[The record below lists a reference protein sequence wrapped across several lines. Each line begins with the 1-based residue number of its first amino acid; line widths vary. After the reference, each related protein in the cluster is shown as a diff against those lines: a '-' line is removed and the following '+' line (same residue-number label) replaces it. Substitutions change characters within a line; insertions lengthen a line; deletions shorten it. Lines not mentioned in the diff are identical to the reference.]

1 MLWKQKERTGLE
13 YPQIYKL
20 SSEEARGR
28 GETALFRESKKMN
41 VACKAAIEA
50 AIRENF
56 DGMHLKKECIRPVM
70 EEYGTDRV
78 EWVLANTLRHLNYDG
93 RFSRSNREWAGSF
106 AMPES
111 GTQGYDPGLDFI
123 VGSHPAVLDG
133 FVDLVRREREEAR
146 EQPEKPSIKGQLAAP
161 PVPGE
166 KPAAK
171 TKDREVR

>member
-1 MLWKQKERTGLE
+1 ME

-20 SSEEARGR
+20 SPEEARAR
-28 GETALFRESKKMN
+28 GETALFRESKRMN
-41 VACKAAIEA
+41 VACKEAIEA

-70 EEYGTDRV
+70 EEYGIDRV

-93 RFSRSNREWAGSF
+93 RFSRSNKEWAGSF
-106 AMPES
+106 AIPES

-133 FVDLVRREREEAR
+133 FVNLVRREREAER
-146 EQPEKPSIKGQLAAP
+146 EQPPKPSIKGQLP
-161 PVPGE
+161 RRLSPE
-166 KPAAK
+166 KK
-171 TKDREVR
+171 TAQETETGR

>member
-1 MLWKQKERTGLE
+1 ME

-20 SSEEARGR
+20 SPEEARAR
-28 GETALFRESKKMN
+28 GETALFRESKRMN
-41 VACKAAIEA
+41 VACKEAIEA

-70 EEYGTDRV
+70 EEYGIDRV

-93 RFSRSNREWAGSF
+93 RFSRSNKEWAGSF
-106 AMPES
+106 AIPES

-133 FVDLVRREREEAR
+133 FVNLVRREREAAR
-146 EQPEKPSIKGQLAAP
+146 EQPPKPSIKGQLAAP
-161 PVPGE
+161 TVPGE
-166 KPAAK
+166 KNS
-171 TKDREVR
+171 TRNRDREVR

>member
-1 MLWKQKERTGLE
+1 ME

-20 SSEEARGR
+20 SPEEARAR
-28 GETALFRESKKMN
+28 GETALFRESKRMN
-41 VACKAAIEA
+41 VACKEAIEE

-70 EEYGTDRV
+70 EEYGIDRA

-93 RFSRSNREWAGSF
+93 RFSRSNKEWAGSF
-106 AMPES
+106 AIPES

-133 FVDLVRREREEAR
+133 FVNLVRREREAER
-146 EQPEKPSIKGQLAAP
+146 EQPPKPSIKGQLAAP

-166 KPAAK
+166 KNSARNR
-171 TKDREVR
+171 DREVR

>member
-1 MLWKQKERTGLE
+1 ME
-13 YPQIYKL
+13 YPQIYKR
-20 SSEEARGR
+20 SPAEARER
-28 GETALFRESKKMN
+28 EETALFRESHKLN
-41 VACKAAIEA
+41 IACKKAVEA

-70 EEYGTDRV
+70 EEYGPDRV

-106 AMPES
+106 AIPES

-133 FVDLVRREREEAR
+133 FVDLVRREREAAR
-146 EQPEKPSIKGQLAAP
+146 EQPQKLSIKGQLAAP

-166 KPAAK
+166 KTSIK
-171 TKDREVR
+171 NRDREVR

>member
-1 MLWKQKERTGLE
+1 
-13 YPQIYKL
+13 
-20 SSEEARGR
+20 
-28 GETALFRESKKMN
+28 
-41 VACKAAIEA
+41 
-50 AIRENF
+50 
-56 DGMHLKKECIRPVM
+56 MHLKKECIRPVM

-133 FVDLVRREREEAR
+133 FVDLVRREREAAR

>member
-1 MLWKQKERTGLE
+1 LE

-20 SSEEARGR
+20 SSEEARAR

-56 DGMHLKKECIRPVM
+56 DGMHLKKECLNTVM
-70 EEYGTDRV
+70 EEYGPYRMD
-78 EWVLANTLRHLNYDG
+78 WVLANTVRHLEYDG
-93 RFSRSNREWAGSF
+93 RFSHSNKEWAGSF
-106 AMPES
+106 DMGS
-111 GTQGYDPGLDFI
+111 MHGSDRGLDFI

-133 FVDLVRREREEAR
+133 FVSLVREEREAVR
-146 EQPEKPSIKGQLAAP
+146 KQQEKPSIKGQLAAP

-166 KPAAK
+166 KNSAK
-171 TKDREVR
+171 NRDREVR

>member
-1 MLWKQKERTGLE
+1 ME

-20 SSEEARGR
+20 SPEEARAR
-28 GETALFRESKKMN
+28 GETALFRESKRMN
-41 VACKAAIEA
+41 VACKEAIEA

-70 EEYGTDRV
+70 EEYGIDRV

-93 RFSRSNREWAGSF
+93 RFSRSNKEWAGSF
-106 AMPES
+106 AIPES

-133 FVDLVRREREEAR
+133 FVNLVRREREAAR
-146 EQPEKPSIKGQLAAP
+146 EQPPKPSIKGQLAAP
-161 PVPGE
+161 TVPGE
-166 KPAAK
+166 KNSARNRN
-171 TKDREVR
+171 REVR

>member
-1 MLWKQKERTGLE
+1 ME

-20 SSEEARGR
+20 SPEEARAR
-28 GETALFRESKKMN
+28 GETALFRESKRMN
-41 VACKAAIEA
+41 VACKEAIEA

-70 EEYGTDRV
+70 EEYGIDRV

-93 RFSRSNREWAGSF
+93 RFSRSNKEWAGSF
-106 AMPES
+106 AIPES

-133 FVDLVRREREEAR
+133 FVNLVRREREAER
-146 EQPEKPSIKGQLAAP
+146 EQPPKPSIKGQLAAP
-161 PVPGE
+161 TVPGE
-166 KPAAK
+166 KNSARNR
-171 TKDREVR
+171 DREVR

>member
-1 MLWKQKERTGLE
+1 ME
-13 YPQIYKL
+13 YPQVYKR
-20 SSEEARGR
+20 SPEEARAV

-56 DGMHLKKECIRPVM
+56 DGMHLKKECVRPVM
-70 EEYGTDRV
+70 EEYGPDRV

-133 FVDLVRREREEAR
+133 FVDLVRREREAAKA
-146 EQPEKPSIKGQLAAP
+146 QPEKPSIRGQLAMQS
-161 PVPGE
+161 VPAG

-171 TKDREVR
+171 TNDREVR

>member
-1 MLWKQKERTGLE
+1 MEN
-13 YPQIYKL
+13 PQVYKL
-20 SSEEARGR
+20 SPAEARAR
-28 GETALFRESKKMN
+28 GETDLFRASHKLN
-41 VACKAAIEA
+41 IACKKAIEA

-70 EEYGTDRV
+70 EEYGPDRV
-78 EWVLANTLRHLNYDG
+78 EWVLANTIQHLNYDG
-93 RFSRSNREWAGSF
+93 RFSRSNKEWAGSF
-106 AMPES
+106 DMQES
-111 GTQGYDPGLDFI
+111 STHSYDRRLDFI

-133 FVDLVRREREEAR
+133 FVSLVRREREAAK

>member
-1 MLWKQKERTGLE
+1 ME

-20 SSEEARGR
+20 SPEEARAR
-28 GETALFRESKKMN
+28 GATALFRESKRMN
-41 VACKAAIEA
+41 VACKEAIEA

-70 EEYGTDRV
+70 EEYGIDRV

-93 RFSRSNREWAGSF
+93 RFSRRNKEWAGSF
-106 AMPES
+106 AIPES

-133 FVDLVRREREEAR
+133 FVNLVRREREAAR
-146 EQPEKPSIKGQLAAP
+146 EQPPKPSIKGQLAAP
-161 PVPGE
+161 TVPGE
-166 KPAAK
+166 KNSARNR
-171 TKDREVR
+171 DREVR

>member
-1 MLWKQKERTGLE
+1 ME
-13 YPQIYKL
+13 YPQIYKC
-20 SSEEARGR
+20 SPAEARER
-28 GETALFRESKKMN
+28 GETALFRESHKLN
-41 VACKAAIEA
+41 IACKKAVEA

-70 EEYGTDRV
+70 EEYGPDRV

-133 FVDLVRREREEAR
+133 FVDLVREEREAVR
-146 EQPEKPSIKGQLAAP
+146 KQQEKPSIKGQLAAP

-166 KPAAK
+166 KNTAK
-171 TKDREVR
+171 NKDREVR

>member
-1 MLWKQKERTGLE
+1 ME

-20 SSEEARGR
+20 SPEEARAM
-28 GETALFRESKKMN
+28 GETALFRESKRMN
-41 VACKAAIEA
+41 VACKEAIEA

-70 EEYGTDRV
+70 EEYGIDRV

-93 RFSRSNREWAGSF
+93 RFSRSNKEWAGSF
-106 AMPES
+106 AIPES

-133 FVDLVRREREEAR
+133 FVNLVRREREAAR
-146 EQPEKPSIKGQLAAP
+146 EQPPKPSIKGQLAAP

-166 KPAAK
+166 KTAQE
-171 TKDREVR
+171 TETGR

>member
-1 MLWKQKERTGLE
+1 ME

-20 SSEEARGR
+20 SPEEARAR
-28 GETALFRESKKMN
+28 GETALFRESKRMN
-41 VACKAAIEA
+41 VACKEAIET

-93 RFSRSNREWAGSF
+93 RFSRSNKEWAGSF
-106 AMPES
+106 AIPE
-111 GTQGYDPGLDFI
+111 GGIKGYDPGLDFI

-133 FVDLVRREREEAR
+133 FVDLVRREGEAAR
-146 EQPEKPSIKGQLAAP
+146 ERPKKPSIKRQLAAP

-166 KPAAK
+166 KNSAK
-171 TKDREVR
+171 NRDREVR

>member
-1 MLWKQKERTGLE
+1 ME

-20 SSEEARGR
+20 SPEEARAR
-28 GETALFRESKKMN
+28 GETALFRESKRMN
-41 VACKAAIEA
+41 VACKEAIET

-70 EEYGTDRV
+70 EEYGPDRV

-93 RFSRSNREWAGSF
+93 RFSRSNREWADSF

>member
-1 MLWKQKERTGLE
+1 ME

-20 SSEEARGR
+20 SPEEAGAR
-28 GETALFRESKKMN
+28 GETALFRESKRMN
-41 VACKAAIEA
+41 VACKEAIEA

-70 EEYGTDRV
+70 EEYGIDRV

-93 RFSRSNREWAGSF
+93 RFSRSNKEWAGSF
-106 AMPES
+106 AIPES

-133 FVDLVRREREEAR
+133 FVNLVRREREAER
-146 EQPEKPSIKGQLAAP
+146 EQPPKPSIKGQLAAP

-166 KPAAK
+166 KNSARNR
-171 TKDREVR
+171 DREVR

>member
-1 MLWKQKERTGLE
+1 ME

-20 SSEEARGR
+20 SPEEARAR
-28 GETALFRESKKMN
+28 GETALFRESKRMN
-41 VACKAAIEA
+41 VACKEAIEA

-70 EEYGTDRV
+70 EEYGIDRV

-93 RFSRSNREWAGSF
+93 RFSRSNKEWAGSF
-106 AMPES
+106 AIPES

-133 FVDLVRREREEAR
+133 FVNLVRREREAER
-146 EQPEKPSIKGQLAAP
+146 EQPPKPSIKGQIAAP

-166 KPAAK
+166 KNSARNR
-171 TKDREVR
+171 DREVR

>member
-1 MLWKQKERTGLE
+1 ME

-20 SSEEARGR
+20 SPEEARAR
-28 GETALFRESKKMN
+28 GETALFRESKRMN
-41 VACKAAIEA
+41 VACKEAIEA

-70 EEYGTDRV
+70 EEYGIDRV

-93 RFSRSNREWAGSF
+93 RFSRSNKEWAGSF
-106 AMPES
+106 AIPES

-133 FVDLVRREREEAR
+133 FVNLVRREREAAR
-146 EQPEKPSIKGQLAAP
+146 EQPPKPSIKGQLAAP
-161 PVPGE
+161 TVPGE
-166 KPAAK
+166 KNSARNR
-171 TKDREVR
+171 DREVR